1 MYSTLSTF
9 NTTTEVP
16 LSKATNP
23 QLLPG
28 RRSINGCPHCSGC
41 VFTVC
46 VCVCVHFGWAN
57 AEHEFWVWVTILG
70 RMSLHFIYHTTVS
83 SGPLI
88 WLDMWCFQESPLFNF
103 FLKLNTMSL
112 TTHDATSNLAV
123 HTKHDATPQRDR
135 LNQISQPIK
144 SVCGRALSRS
154 ALHSQQNV

>member
-1 MYSTLSTF
+1 MNVQHSLHLQYHDWGALEQGNKPPTAPRAPQYKWLP
-9 NTTTEVP
+9 P
-16 LSKATNP
+16 L
-23 QLLPG
+23 L
-28 RRSINGCPHCSGC
+28 RVC
-41 VFTVC
+41 VHG

-57 AEHEFWVWVTILG
+57 AEHQFWVWVTILG

-103 FLKLNTMSL
+103 FLKLNTVSL